1 MNRIIWGVALAAI
14 MVWSLLT
21 WGSYVLV
28 TQGSEWL
35 AGAGAIFALPQ
46 EWQFGLEWS
55 LRLVEQFGVALLWV
69 LWGMVVVVTLF
80 GAWLATRLVGASLGA
95 RIDSSQLLR
104 TSDDTGR
111 PHAILGTGA
120 AEGDRSLQRRR

>member
-14 MVWSLLT
+14 AVWSLLT

-35 AGAGAIFALPQ
+35 AGAGAVFALPQ
-46 EWQFGLEWS
+46 EWQSGLEWS

-69 LWGMVVVVTLF
+69 LWGVVVVVTLF
-80 GAWLATRLVGASLGA
+80 GAWLVTWLVGASPGT
-95 RIDSSQLLR
+95 RIDTPQLLR
-104 TSDDTGR
+104 IGDDTGR
-111 PHAILGTGA
+111 
-120 AEGDRSLQRRR
+120 Q